1 MKTRFIAILLFG
13 LLIYSCTKVPITG
26 RKQLKLFPESQMIAM
41 SLTAYQD
48 YLNENPPE
56 SDSNANTQ
64 MIKRLGERIST
75 SVEKYLTDNGHA
87 KRIEGFQWEFNYV
100 DDPTVN
106 AWAMPGGKV
115 LFYQGIIDVAG
126 SEDALAV
133 VMGHEV
139 AHAVAYHGNERMSTG
154 LSAQLGLTALNVAM
168 SENPTVTN
176 QLFLQAAGV
185 GTQLGML
192 KFSRNHETEAD
203 KMGLIF
209 MAMAGYDPREAPKFW
224 ERMAAQSQGAP
235 PEFLS
240 THPSHDRRVADLE
253 AFMPEALKYYKP
265 QQD

>member
-1 MKTRFIAILLFG
+1 MKQKLIALTVVGLF
-13 LLIYSCTKVPITG
+13 LFSCTKVPITG

-41 SLTAYQD
+41 SLTSYSEF
-48 YLNENPPE
+48 LNSNPPE
-56 SDSNANTQ
+56 SNANTNTQ
-64 MIKRLGERIST
+64 MVKRLGDNISKA
-75 SVEKYLTDNGHA
+75 VETYMNDNGHA

-106 AWAMPGGKV
+106 AWAMPGGKI

-133 VMGHEV
+133 VMGHEI
-139 AHAVAYHGNERMSTG
+139 AHAIAYHGNERMSTG

-168 SENPTVTN
+168 SENPSATK
-176 QLFLQAAGV
+176 QIFMQAAGV

-224 ERMAAQSQGAP
+224 ERMAALSQGAP

-240 THPSHDRRVADLE
+240 THPSSERRVADLN
-253 AFMPEALKYYKP
+253 AYMPEALKYYKP
-265 QQD
+265 N

>member
-1 MKTRFIAILLFG
+1 MKQKLIALLFVG
-13 LLIYSCTKVPITG
+13 LFIFSCTKVPITG

-41 SLTAYQD
+41 SLTHYSE
-48 YLNENPPE
+48 YLSANPPE
-56 SDSNANTQ
+56 SNADANTQ
-64 MIKRLGERIST
+64 MVKRLGANIS
-75 SVEKYLTDNGHA
+75 SAVETYLKDNGHG
-87 KRIEGFQWEFNYV
+87 KRLEGFQWEFNYV

-115 LFYQGIIDVAG
+115 MFYQGIIDVAG

-168 SENPTVTN
+168 SENPTATK
-176 QLFLQAAGV
+176 QIFMQAAGV

-192 KFSRNHETEAD
+192 KFSRNHESEAD

-235 PEFLS
+235 PEFMS
-240 THPSHDRRVADLE
+240 THPSHDRRVADLN

-265 QQD
+265 N